1 MNINLHNVTKIE
13 VKPRHDHKDFSVRDI
28 VFHTK
33 EFNYDL
39 NGYSRNTF
47 EVSCFLKEKDVAK
60 LIYSKK

>member
-13 VKPRHDHKDFSVRDI
+13 VKPRNDLKGFSVRDI

-39 NGYSRNTF
+39 NGYTRNTF
-47 EVSCFLKEKDVAK
+47 EVSCFVKDKDIAK
-60 LIYSKK
+60 LVYSKK